1 MTQIG
6 NQVCGRKLKKDDI
19 WAFGFVNFPQENKR
33 CGEYIRHCC
42 SDINLIFYMDF
53 LQWSSH

>member
-19 WAFGFVNFPQENKR
+19 WAFGFVNFPKKIKDVEN
-33 CGEYIRHCC
+33 
-42 SDINLIFYMDF
+42 IFVTVVQI
-53 LQWSSH
+53 L